1 MDFGVWIGPVERLP
15 IQFAE
20 RPVGE
25 LTHDRGRLRL
35 SYTGQAPV
43 AVARRL
49 PVQAGAYADEEC
61 RPFLAN
67 LLPEGDWRG
76 LLCRRLALPATD
88 DFGLLR
94 HLGHDCAGAI
104 SFDEPGQDRADGAYT
119 PLPEPELRRWLKNPL
134 VRPTPEQA
142 PGLRRALAGAQDKLI
157 LHLAEGEPYLC
168 ERGAPS
174 TLIVKPDISGGF
186 NGVEL
191 SALNELFCMQLALAV
206 GLRAPRSFWFAGAFA
221 VERFDRSFVG
231 SQLQRIHQ
239 EDFAQLLGL
248 PPAAKYDISWRDC
261 FAVVDRHVEHAEAAR
276 RELLDRLLFNVLIGN
291 ADAHGKNFALLFGE
305 QGAELA
311 PAYDLLCTQ
320 AYPALSDAFVMK
332 VGAARRQDELTA
344 LAWQQLA
351 GEARLPLEWVK
362 ERGLALSSSVQ
373 LALRELPSQ
382 ICSQNPALVTDV
394 YPARRREEFFRKLVD
409 VMVGNC
415 KRVGRTLLARA

>member
-1 MDFGVWIGPVERLP
+1 MERLP
-15 IQFAE
+15 IYFAE
-20 RPVGE
+20 RLVGE
-25 LTHDRGRLRL
+25 LTHDRGRLGL
-35 SYTGQAPV
+35 SYLAEAPF
-43 AVARRL
+43 AVARGLQVR
-49 PVQAGAYADEEC
+49 ARAYTDEEC

-76 LLCRRLALPATD
+76 SLCRRLQLPETD
-88 DFGLLR
+88 DYGLLR

-104 SFDEPGQDRADGAYT
+104 SFDEPGQDHAGGAYT

-157 LHLAEGEPYLC
+157 LHLADGEPYLC

-174 TLIVKPDISGGF
+174 TVVVKPDISGGF
-186 NGVEL
+186 NGIEL
-191 SALNELFCMQLALAV
+191 SALNELFCMQLAVAV

-231 SQLQRIHQ
+231 SRLERVHQ

-248 PPAAKYDISWRDC
+248 PPAAKYDITWRDC
-261 FAVVDRHVEHAEAAR
+261 FAVVDRYVEQAEVAR
-276 RELLDRLLFNVLIGN
+276 RELLERLLFNLLIGN
-291 ADAHGKNFALLFGE
+291 ADAHGKNFALLFGN

-320 AYPALSDAFVMK
+320 VYPALSEAFVMK
-332 VGAARRQDELTA
+332 VGAARRQNELTA
-344 LAWQQLA
+344 SAWLQLA
-351 GEARLPLEWVK
+351 REAQLPLEWIK
-362 ERGLALSSSVQ
+362 QRGLELSSSVQ

-382 ICSQNPALVTDV
+382 ICSQNPALLADV
-394 YPARRREEFFRKLVD
+394 YPSRRREEFFRKLVD
-409 VMVGNC
+409 VMIGNC